1 MNCYIR
7 VSTILCV
14 VTFAKG
20 LCAVLMVS
28 PPNVDAHVRD
38 KKINVVFLGP
48 SSISCYLICFTGFN
62 IFKTTL
68 PSLGFAMVENFDT
81 LGNPSYGAFVIL
93 DDLITLGT
101 IKVYSKVLLRYVT
114 LN

>member
-1 MNCYIR
+1 
-7 VSTILCV
+7 
-14 VTFAKG
+14 
-20 LCAVLMVS
+20 
-28 PPNVDAHVRD
+28 
-38 KKINVVFLGP
+38 
-48 SSISCYLICFTGFN
+48 
-62 IFKTTL
+62 
-68 PSLGFAMVENFDT
+68 MVENFDT